1 VSRTSTPRDRIRQR
15 GARGRNRA
23 SNIHAARPRIGRAL
37 HRRWDN
43 QRVAETNVDLAR
55 RAFEGVL
62 RGDLDLV
69 RELLDRDVKWHG
81 GDPEAPGACR
91 NRRQALAFIDR
102 ARERVRDVEILDVVG
117 AGDKV
122 VVIMGA
128 RAADGAT
135 AWTAAN
141 LSTFRGGKVV
151 EIVHDPDVEDA
162 LAAAGATARP

>member
-1 VSRTSTPRDRIRQR
+1 VGQFEVVE
-15 GARGRNRA
+15 A
-23 SNIHAARPRIGRAL
+23 
-37 HRRWDN
+37 
-43 QRVAETNVDLAR
+43 TNVELAR

-81 GDPEAPGACR
+81 GDPDAPGACR
-91 NRRQALAFIDR
+91 SRRQALAFIER
-102 ARERVRDVEILDVVG
+102 ARARVGDVEVLNVVG

-128 RAADGAT
+128 RAPDGAP

-141 LSTFRGGKVV
+141 VSTFRDGKVV
-151 EIVHDPDVEDA
+151 EIVHYPDPQDA
-162 LAAAGATARP
+162 LAAVGAAARP